1 MGYTKITLIFIYYKQ
16 IVQELNPV
24 FNDLKQK

>member
-16 IVQELNPV
+16 IVQELKPV